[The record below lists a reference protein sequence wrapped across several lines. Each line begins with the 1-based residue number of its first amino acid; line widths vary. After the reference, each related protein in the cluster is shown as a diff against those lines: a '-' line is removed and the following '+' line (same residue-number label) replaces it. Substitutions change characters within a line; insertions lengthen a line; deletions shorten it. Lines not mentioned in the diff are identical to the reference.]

1 MQSLSLQKKML
12 KSLIIAEFQIKMRPY
27 YLPIHLAG
35 TQQNRQLSNCSQGC
49 TVVGTLIHCWWEYKM
64 TVTLEDSFW

>member
-35 TQQNRQLSNCSQGC
+35 TQQNNYPIVPKDAQ
-49 TVVGTLIHCWWEYKM
+49 
-64 TVTLEDSFW
+64 